1 MVAVTGGV
9 DFLTLDV
16 FRSVLGNKRFPL
28 DSVLK
33 ENLGFLPLA
42 GVLGDC
48 FMFGVIG
55 VCFMSGSRVFFYLFE
70 SWLCWPKIAA

>member
-16 FRSVLGNKRFPL
+16 FRGVLGNKRFPL

-33 ENLGFLPLA
+33 ENLGFLPFA

-48 FMFGVIG
+48 FMSFEFWGG
-55 VCFMSGSRVFFYLFE
+55 LRVFGLL
-70 SWLCWPKIAA
+70 W

>member
-16 FRSVLGNKRFPL
+16 FRGVLGNKRFPL
-28 DSVLK
+28 DPVLK
-33 ENLGFLPLA
+33 ENLGFLPVA

-48 FMFGVIG
+48 Y
-55 VCFMSGSRVFFYLFE
+55 MSFEFWGELRVFGLL
-70 SWLCWPKIAA
+70 W

>member
-16 FRSVLGNKRFPL
+16 FRGVLGNKRFPL
-28 DSVLK
+28 DPVLR

-48 FMFGVIG
+48 FMSFEFWGELCVFG
-55 VCFMSGSRVFFYLFE
+55 LL
-70 SWLCWPKIAA
+70 W

>member
-16 FRSVLGNKRFPL
+16 FRGVLGNKRFPL
-28 DSVLK
+28 DPVLK

-48 FMFGVIG
+48 FMSFEFWGEL
-55 VCFMSGSRVFFYLFE
+55 RVFGLL
-70 SWLCWPKIAA
+70 W